1 MGDFALPVLTAALA
15 WWATTGLIMYLDG
28 LPPRTFRWS
37 MAYCTLG
44 LFAAVAVIAS
54 TSQDATPFG
63 AYSAFGAALMVWAW
77 LEMSFLMG
85 FVTGPRRIGCT
96 PGASIGRRFREATGA
111 IAYHEAAIAVAS
123 TLVILMTWSAPNPM
137 AAWTMA
143 VLWSMRLSAKLN
155 LFLGVRNL
163 GIEYLP
169 PHLRYLAGYFARRH
183 MNALFPV
190 SVTAATLVLAWII
203 EDVRT
208 VRGDPFGVTSHAL
221 VATLMAL
228 AIFEHWVMVLP
239 FPTTPLWSLGL
250 SSHRRTGAAGKNGVA
265 DRPA

>member
-1 MGDFALPVLTAALA
+1 MGDFAAPVLTAALA

-28 LPPRTFRWS
+28 LRPSTFRWS

-44 LFAAVAVIAS
+44 MFAAVKVISA
-54 TSQDATPFG
+54 TSHDATPYG
-63 AYSAFGAALMVWAW
+63 AYCGFGAALMVWAW

-85 FVTGPRRIGCT
+85 FVTGPRRTGCT
-96 PGASIGRRFREATGA
+96 PGASTWRRFREATGA
-111 IAYHEAAIAVAS
+111 IAYHEAAIAIAS
-123 TLVILMTWSAPNPM
+123 TLVILATWTAPNPM
-137 AAWTMA
+137 AGWTIA
-143 VLWSMRLSAKLN
+143 VLWAMRLSAKLN

-169 PHLRYLAGYFARRH
+169 PHLRYLAGYFARRP

-208 VRGDPFGVTSHAL
+208 LRGDAFGVTSHAL
-221 VATLMAL
+221 LATLMAL

-239 FPTTPLWSLGL
+239 FPTTALWSLGL
-250 SSHRRTGAAGKNGVA
+250 ASHRQASEPAKDGIA
-265 DRPA
+265 DTTA